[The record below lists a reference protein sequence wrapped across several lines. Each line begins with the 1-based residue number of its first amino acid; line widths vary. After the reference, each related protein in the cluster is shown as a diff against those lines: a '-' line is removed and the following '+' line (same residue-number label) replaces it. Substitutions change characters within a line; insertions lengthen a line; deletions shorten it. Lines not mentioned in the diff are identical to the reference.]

1 MSEKSILK
9 IEELCVRFGGIKA
22 LDGVNLNVNKGTITA
37 LIGPNGAGK
46 TTVFNC
52 ITGFYKATS
61 GDISFNGHNGEIS
74 VNEVLGNKAK
84 WGGFFS
90 SLKSIKYKM
99 FGGTHLVAQAGVA
112 RTFQNIRLFKE
123 MTVLENL
130 LVAQHHKV
138 SRNLL
143 SGVMGTSDFR
153 RQEQKALETAY
164 HWLKVVGIQDFD
176 TRLAGELSYGVQRRL
191 EIARALCTDPLIL
204 CLDEPAA
211 GLNPQETE
219 ELSNLIIRLKDEFDV
234 TVFVIEHD
242 MSMIMKI
249 SDDIIVLDHGVV
261 ISSGSPEH
269 VKNDPK
275 VLAAYLGED

>member
-1 MSEKSILK
+1 MSKISILK

-22 LDGVNLNVNKGTITA
+22 LDGVNLNVKKGTVTA

-61 GDISFNGHNGEIS
+61 GDISFHGHNGEIS
-74 VNEVLGNKAK
+74 VNEVLGNKSR
-84 WGGFFS
+84 WTGLYSCFS
-90 SLKSIKYKM
+90 SLKYKM
-99 FGGTHLVAQAGVA
+99 FGGTHLVARAGVA

-138 SRNLL
+138 SKNIL
-143 SGVMGTSDFR
+143 SGIMGTADFKKR
-153 RQEQKALETAY
+153 EKQALETAY
-164 HWLKVVGIQDFD
+164 HWLNVVGIQEFD
-176 TRLAGELSYGVQRRL
+176 SRLAGELSYGVQRRL

-219 ELSNLIIRLKDEFDV
+219 DLSNLIIRLKDEFDV

-261 ISSGSPEH
+261 ISSGSPEY

-275 VLAAYLGED
+275 VLAAYLGEE